1 MFEVLVFEE
10 VSASTG
16 NILTLHQRD
25 VQSFAHP
32 ETPKTKRN
40 QNVGPGGATEHIY
53 IYDMWLNDWISLRQ
67 KKY

>member
-1 MFEVLVFEE
+1 MFEE

-53 IYDMWLNDWISLRQ
+53 IYI
-67 KKY
+67 